1 LASDI
6 MLFSSNVLKNNE
18 ESYVLQLLPLPEDSK
33 CFNAVPTPK
42 IRDILLEL
50 APGTHEWNGAQV
62 LKFSASDLDRLDGRL
77 PMLVFA

>member
-1 LASDI
+1 MICQNAEFGVVFHVRRERKKDLASDI

-42 IRDILLEL
+42 N
-50 APGTHEWNGAQV
+50 PGH
-62 LKFSASDLDRLDGRL
+62 SA
-77 PMLVFA
+77 